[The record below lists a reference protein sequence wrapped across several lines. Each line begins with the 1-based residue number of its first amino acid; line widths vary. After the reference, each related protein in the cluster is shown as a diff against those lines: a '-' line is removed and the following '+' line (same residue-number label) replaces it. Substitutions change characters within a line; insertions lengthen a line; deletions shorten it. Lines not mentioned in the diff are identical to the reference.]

1 VIDMELRHLRYFVAI
16 AEERSITRAAERL
29 WVAQPGLSTQM
40 RRLEAELGI
49 KLFER
54 HSRGV
59 ELTDAGE
66 LFLERARTALAA
78 AEVARSTGSNLEAG
92 LLGTVRLGIATE
104 TPSRVVPSLLAG
116 FAGYHPDV
124 EVTVLESY
132 GGTLLRDLRDGR
144 LDAVLTPSILG
155 SAEFRHLQ
163 LGSEPWVVLVG
174 LGHRLAE
181 SGPIAGEDLQGEQ
194 IVVTGHRDGAAY
206 DRAVADMLT
215 ELGVTPVLERGGPG
229 PALFTAVAAGA
240 AVALT
245 TAGEARGGEMLV
257 RPLEPARRVGFTL
270 LWRDE
275 TLAPPLNELIRA
287 AGRVVDPVAP
297 ATRPTLAVAA

>member
-1 VIDMELRHLRYFVAI
+1 MELRHLRYFVAI

-40 RRLEAELGI
+40 RRLEAELGV

-66 LFLERARTALAA
+66 LFLERARAALVA
-78 AEVARSTGSNLEAG
+78 AEEARSTGANLEAG

-104 TPSRVVPSLLAG
+104 TPSRIVPSLLAG
-116 FAGYHPDV
+116 FAGDHPDV
-124 EVTVLESY
+124 EVTVFESY

-144 LDAVLTPSILG
+144 LDAVLAPSILG
-155 SAEFRHLQ
+155 SAELQ
-163 LGSEPWVVLVG
+163 RLELGSEPWVVLVG
-174 LGHRLAE
+174 PEHRLAE
-181 SGPIAGEDLQGEQ
+181 SGPIAAEDLQSEQ

-206 DRAVADMLT
+206 DRAVAETLT
-215 ELGVTPVLERGGPG
+215 ELGVMSVLERGGPG

-245 TAGEARGGEMLV
+245 TAGGGRGGELLV
-257 RPLEPARRVGFTL
+257 RPLEPARRLPFAL
-270 LWRDE
+270 LWGDE
-275 TLAPPLNELIRA
+275 TPAPVLNELIRA
-287 AGRVVDPVAP
+287 AGRFVDPVAP
-297 ATRPTLAVAA
+297 AAGPTLAIAA